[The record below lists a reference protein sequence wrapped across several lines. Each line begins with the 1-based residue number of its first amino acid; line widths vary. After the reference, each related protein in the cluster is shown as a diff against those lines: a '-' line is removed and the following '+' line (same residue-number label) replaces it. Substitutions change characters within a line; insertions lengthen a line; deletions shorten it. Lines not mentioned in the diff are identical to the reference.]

1 MKTIR
6 QLREILDAGK
16 WVDAHVH
23 THLCDGSPEMTVQ
36 NIGRKAEEVGID
48 TVVLTPHF
56 HKQVSDETETLYMDS
71 SDEIFPVLREEIRRY
86 EKDGGTVRI
95 LLSTEADIL
104 SMDGALSLNLSQE
117 AEGAL
122 DLVSPTLNYHPL
134 LPLKF
139 VHLTYGL
146 DVNALHDSGA
156 FLTAAKALGGVGSV
170 LETMYQ
176 AEANAIRRCPYPAM
190 LGHLFM
196 THSVHPDRYSCFDA
210 KPEHLP
216 LMRRG
221 IAEILCACVQT
232 GAMID
237 LTGVHLFPDVTVQE
251 KLRQNGFLVEFQLQ
265 VLRECRR
272 LGVPA
277 FAGSDAHG
285 LHEIGGSDAAYYR
298 YLKTRLLDEENHD

>member
-36 NIGRKAEEVGID
+36 NIGCKAEKVGID

-56 HKQVSDETETLYMDS
+56 HKQVSDETETLYTDS
-71 SDEIFPVLREEIRRY
+71 SDDMFPVLREEIRRY
-86 EKDGGTVRI
+86 EKDGGTVRF

-104 SMDGALSLNLSQE
+104 SMDGDLSLNLSPE
-117 AEGAL
+117 AEQAL

-139 VHLTYGL
+139 VHLTYGM
-146 DVNALHDSGA
+146 DVNAVHDSGEYTRFA
-156 FLTAAKALGGVGSV
+156 ERLGGIGAV
-170 LETMYQ
+170 LESMYQ
-176 AEANAIRRCPYPAM
+176 AEANALLRCPYPAM

-196 THSVHPDRYSCFDA
+196 AHSVHPDRYSCFDA
-210 KPEHLP
+210 RPEHLA
-216 LMRRG
+216 LMKQG
-221 IAEILCACVQT
+221 IASILAACGKT

-237 LTGVHLFPDVTVQE
+237 LTGVHLFPGVTVQE
-251 KLRQNGFLVEFQLQ
+251 KLTQNGFLVDFQQ
-265 VLRECRR
+265 HVLRECHR
-272 LGVPA
+272 LDVPA
-277 FAGSDAHG
+277 FFGSDAHG
-285 LHEIGGSDAAYYR
+285 LHELGGAETEYFR
-298 YLKTRLLDEENHD
+298 TLQE